1 MSDAT
6 IKNQMPQA
14 MKSKQ
19 KEPRLTK
26 KKKFDYIDVV
36 AHIILILF
44 SACILYPMLHVV
56 AVAFSGKGPIEKNI
70 VGIIPLEPT
79 LKWCQE
85 LIGEAEYVRGFFNQI
100 WYTIEGVVANLFFT
114 ALMAYPLSKMK
125 LIGRSWIMKM
135 CVFAMYFSG
144 GLMPLYMQLNNMGL
158 RDSEWSWILAG
169 LISTYYLIVMINGFQ
184 AIPES
189 LYEAAYLDGASDFQ
203 VFFKIA
209 LPLSKATMASLGL
222 FFFINHWNSWYSAML
237 YLNDRAKYPLQLFMR
252 EILQENQTMNSN
264 PEFTAEITPIGLKNA
279 LIVLSM
285 IPVLLVYPFVQKY
298 FVTGVML
305 GSVKG

>member
-1 MSDAT
+1 MT
-6 IKNQMPQA
+6 NKNEMPQA
-14 MKSKQ
+14 MKT
-19 KEPRLTK
+19 KEPRLRK
-26 KKKFDYIDVV
+26 KKKFDYIDVI
-36 AHIILILF
+36 AHTLLILF
-44 SACILYPMLHVV
+44 SICILYPMLHVV
-56 AVAFSGKGPIEKNI
+56 AVAFSGKGPIDKNI
-70 VGIIPLEPT
+70 VTIIPLEPT

-85 LIGEAEYVRGFFNQI
+85 LIGEAKYIRGFFNQV

-125 LIGRSWIMKM
+125 LIGRSWIMKL
-135 CVFAMYFSG
+135 CVFSMYFSG
-144 GLMPLYMQLNNMGL
+144 GLIPLYIQLNNMGL

-209 LPLSKATMASLGL
+209 IPLSKATLASLGL

-237 YLNDRAKYPLQLFMR
+237 YLNDRDKDPLQLFMR
-252 EILQENQTMNSN
+252 EILQQNQQMQHR
-264 PEFTAEITPIGLKNA
+264 PEAEAEMTAEGLKNA

>member
-1 MSDAT
+1 MSDA
-6 IKNQMPQA
+6 
-14 MKSKQ
+14 MKSMQ
-19 KEPRLTK
+19 KEPRLKK
-26 KKKFDYIDVV
+26 KKKFDYIDVI
-36 AHIILILF
+36 AHTMLILF

-56 AVAFSGKGPIEKNI
+56 AVAFSGKGPIDKNI

-79 LKWCQE
+79 LRWCKE
-85 LIGEAEYVRGFFNQI
+85 LIGEAEYVRGFFNQV
-100 WYTIEGVVANLFFT
+100 WYTAEGVIANLFFT

-125 LIGRSWIMKM
+125 LIGRSWIMKL
-135 CVFAMYFSG
+135 CVFSMYFSG
-144 GLMPLYMQLNNMGL
+144 GLMPLYMQINNMGL

-209 LPLSKATMASLGL
+209 LPLSKATLASLGL
-222 FFFINHWNSWYSAML
+222 FFFINHWNSWYSSML
-237 YLNDRAKYPLQLFMR
+237 YLNDRSKYPLQLFMR
-252 EILQENQTMNSN
+252 EILQENQSMQHQTEVDAEM
-264 PEFTAEITPIGLKNA
+264 TAVGLKNA

-285 IPVLLVYPFVQKY
+285 IPVLIVYPFVQKY

>member
-1 MSDAT
+1 MT
-6 IKNQMPQA
+6 KNEMPQA
-14 MKSKQ
+14 MQKNP

-26 KKKFDYIDVV
+26 KKKFDYIDVI
-36 AHIILILF
+36 AHTLLILF
-44 SACILYPMLHVV
+44 SICILYPMLHVV
-56 AVAFSGKGPIEKNI
+56 AVAFSGKGPIDKNI

-79 LKWCQE
+79 IRWCQE
-85 LIGEAEYVRGFFNQI
+85 LIGEAEYVRGFFNQV
-100 WYTIEGVVANLFFT
+100 WYTIEGVAANLFFT

-125 LIGRSWIMKM
+125 LIGRSVIMKL

-209 LPLSKATMASLGL
+209 IPLSKATLASLGL

-252 EILQENQTMNSN
+252 EILQENKQSNHQTVVD
-264 PEFTAEITPIGLKNA
+264 AEMTPIGLKNA

-285 IPVLLVYPFVQKY
+285 IPVMVVYPFVQKY